1 MPSWNRILSEI
12 HTASIHDI
20 IRRKYLK
27 QLSDKTQRNAIA
39 YYSGWME
46 KEFLIRQGLTGFE
59 VNDGDKNGFM
69 ATIHE
74 LDRSKGLDL
83 VLHTPGGDVAATESL
98 VGYLRLM
105 FEGNIRV
112 IIPHMAMSA
121 GTMIALAANTIVM
134 GKHSSIGPI
143 DPQVGGLAAHAI
155 IDEFEQAKREITA
168 NPLTAAVWQPII
180 AKYSPTLIGECA
192 KAIDWATS
200 IVKDWLAT
208 GMFADQAD
216 PTERALRVVEQL
228 GSHNETLA
236 HNRHISACKARELGI
251 PITSLEEDDDLQE
264 AVLSVHHSYILT
276 LTETP
281 AYKII
286 ENQNGV
292 AFINAVQVMPGLAV
306 QAPQRPASAVATE
319 PVQP

>member
-27 QLSDKTQRNAIA
+27 QLSDKTERNAIA

-46 KEFLIRQGLTGFE
+46 KEFLVRQGLTGFE

-105 FEGNIRV
+105 FDGNIRV

-143 DPQVGGLAAHAI
+143 DPQVGGVAAHAI

-208 GMFADQAD
+208 GMFADQDD
-216 PTERALRVVEQL
+216 PIDRACRVVEQL

-251 PITSLEEDDDLQE
+251 HVVSLEEDSDLQE
-264 AVLSVHHSYILT
+264 AVLSVHHAYILT

-292 AFINAVQVMPGLAV
+292 AFINAVQVLPGPAV

>member
-1 MPSWNRILSEI
+1 
-12 HTASIHDI
+12 
-20 IRRKYLK
+20 
-27 QLSDKTQRNAIA
+27 
-39 YYSGWME
+39 ME
-46 KEFLIRQGLTGFE
+46 KELLVRQGLTGFE

-83 VLHTPGGDVAATESL
+83 ILHTPGGDVAATESL

-105 FEGNIRV
+105 FDGDIRV
-112 IIPHMAMSA
+112 IVPHMAMSA
-121 GTMIALAANTIVM
+121 GTMIALSAKTVVM

-143 DPQVGGLAAHAI
+143 DPQVGGVAAHAI
-155 IDEFEQAKREITA
+155 IEEFEQAKTEISA
-168 NPLTAAVWQPII
+168 NPLAAAVWQPII
-180 AKYSPTLIGECA
+180 AKYSPTLIGECS

-208 GMFADQAD
+208 GMFADRDNPMDLAS
-216 PTERALRVVEQL
+216 RVVEQL

-236 HNRHISACKARELGI
+236 HNRHISASKASEIGVDVT
-251 PITSLEEDDDLQE
+251 PLEADNDLQE
-264 AVLSVHHSYILT
+264 AVLSVHHAYILT

-292 AFINAVQVMPGLAV
+292 AFINAVQILPGPGG
-306 QAPQRPASAVATE
+306 QAPQPPARAAAVEPAS
-319 PVQP
+319 P